1 MILECKIINREEI
14 IITRVICHYA
24 EANNKSLHYY
34 DETKEST

>member
-24 EANNKSLHYY
+24 KANHKSLHYY
-34 DETKEST
+34 DETKDST